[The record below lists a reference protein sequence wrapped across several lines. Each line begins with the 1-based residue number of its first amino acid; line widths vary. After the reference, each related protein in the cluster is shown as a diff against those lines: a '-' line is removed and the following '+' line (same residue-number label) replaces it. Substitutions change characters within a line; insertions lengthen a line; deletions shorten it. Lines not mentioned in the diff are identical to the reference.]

1 MSEGVRR
8 KRSITLPCI
17 SDYNTDNRI
26 AEYKLILILYL
37 NDIEGE
43 SEYVCTTYKRYRE
56 SFIPNTSKRGNGYQK
71 RHMSWTNV
79 YPPICYI

>member
-8 KRSITLPCI
+8 KRSITLPYI
-17 SDYNTDNRI
+17 WDDDTDYGI

-43 SEYVCTTYKRYRE
+43 SEYVYTTYKRYRE